1 MKSRNKIK
9 IQKYIKCIIT
19 MVDGIDLPSHRNMEL
34 GTRLMVSAQTPQ
46 QAPLGCEPTQREL
59 ESNK

>member
-1 MKSRNKIK
+1 MKSKNKIK
-9 IQKYIKCIIT
+9 IQKCIIN
-19 MVDGIDLPSHRNMEL
+19 MVDGIEPPSHKNVEL
-34 GTRLMVSAQTPQ
+34 GTGLMVSAQTPE